1 MSNSTFAFKQFVI
14 QQDRC
19 AMKVG
24 TDAVLLGAYVNP
36 IDSKNILDIGTGT
49 GVIALMLAQKSNA
62 QIVAID
68 IDKEA
73 AEQAKINFEESKF
86 SDKLKVENKS
96 LQEFVKSNEKKF
108 DLIVTNPP
116 YFVGSLKSSDSN
128 RSTARH
134 TDLLPFNEL
143 IDGVK
148 QLLTEK
154 GKFCLILP
162 KNEAIKFR
170 ELAETKGF
178 HLSKLLRVRTRLDKE
193 EEKRQILQFE
203 YQPSEFSES
212 TLVIEQDSRMSY
224 TDEYKSLTKD
234 YYINF

>member
-1 MSNSTFAFKQFVI
+1 MSNSSFAFKQFVI

-24 TDAVLLGAYVNP
+24 TDAVLLGAWVLP
-36 IDSKNILDIGTGT
+36 SDSKTILDIGTGT
-49 GVIALMLAQKSNA
+49 GIISLMLAQKSKA
-62 QIVAID
+62 SITAID

-73 AEQAKINFEESKF
+73 VEQASINFKASKF
-86 SDKLKVENKS
+86 SDQLSAVNLS
-96 LQEFVKSNEKKF
+96 LQEFVRSTGEKF

-116 YFVGSLKSSDSN
+116 YFVGSLKSSDTN

-134 TDLLPFNEL
+134 TDQLPFNEL

-148 QLLTEK
+148 SLLNPK

-170 ELAETKGF
+170 EMAEQKGF
-178 HLSKLLRVRTRLDKE
+178 QLSKLLRVRTRLDKD
-193 EEKRQILQFE
+193 EEKRQIMQFE
-203 YQPSEFSES
+203 YHPSGFSES
-212 TLVIEQDSRMSY
+212 TLVIEKDERMSY
-224 TDEYKSLTKD
+224 TEEYKKLTKD

>member
-24 TDAVLLGAYVNP
+24 TDAVLLGAWVYPNG
-36 IDSKNILDIGTGT
+36 SKKILDIGTGT

-62 QIVAID
+62 QITAID
-68 IDKEA
+68 IDQKA
-73 AEQAKINFEESKF
+73 VEQATINFSESIF
-86 SDKLKVENKS
+86 DKQLKAIHSS
-96 LQEFVKSNEKKF
+96 LQEFVKVCDEKF

-116 YFVGSLKSSDSN
+116 YFIDSLKSSDTD

-134 TDLLPFNEL
+134 ADLLPYEDL
-143 IDGVK
+143 ILGVK
-148 QLLTEK
+148 KLLNEK

-162 KNEAIKFR
+162 KNEAILFR
-170 ELAETKGF
+170 ELAESKGL
-178 HLSKLLRVRTRLDKE
+178 HLSKLLRVRTRLDKDT
-193 EEKRQILQFE
+193 EKRHIMQFE
-203 YQPSEFSES
+203 YHPSEFSES
-212 TLVIEQDSRMSY
+212 TLVIEKDSRFDY
-224 TDEYKSLTKD
+224 TEEYKNLTKD